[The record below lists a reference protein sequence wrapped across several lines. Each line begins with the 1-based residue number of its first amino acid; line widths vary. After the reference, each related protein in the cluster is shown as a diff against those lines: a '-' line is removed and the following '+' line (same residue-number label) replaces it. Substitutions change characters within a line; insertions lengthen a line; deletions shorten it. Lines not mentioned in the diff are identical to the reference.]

1 VNWQP
6 GEGVHIFVNDNVGQT
21 WSRSVD
27 VAADEAGAITDSF
40 YLPDWF
46 VATYAVT
53 ATGEVSGTATTT
65 FTDGNVRVG
74 LSGVASAT
82 ISWSKYSNTTCSGA
96 AGSSGSVAAG
106 SGFTT
111 AAAAGAT
118 ESVKLTAPASVSGK
132 SFGSWTS
139 GADTRATLTICV
151 VGTPG
156 TQNWSANYVE
166 STPPTVTVTTTPS
179 APPAGQGGYFNAA
192 DVAANG
198 GSITVNV
205 SATDASGV
213 TNLSCADNGSPV
225 TVDGQ
230 SGSSPRTG
238 SLGLSAD
245 GTHNVVCTATDGAS
259 PANTGNTGSSN
270 TATVRIDK
278 TSPLITDEGPTPAV
292 PDGSNG
298 WYVTPVANGF
308 AASDGG
314 SGLSVACAASFP
326 KSVSTGAAEG
336 SAVTVGS
343 GSCADVAGNVN
354 AGTSSA
360 AFKIDATAPSG
371 VVGAPARAP
380 DHNGWFNGPVDVV
393 FAGSD
398 ATSGIDSCS
407 LVGYAGPDGVGL
419 SVEGSCSDLAG
430 NSSGPVASGL
440 FDYDATAPSG
450 VVGAPA
456 RAPDHNGWFNGPVD
470 VVFAGSDATSGID
483 SCSLVGYAG
492 PDGVGLSVEGSCW
505 DLAGNSSG
513 PVASGLFDYDATAP
527 TLNPSVSPNPALL
540 NASATAAARATDA
553 TSGVD
558 YEGCDPVVTSAV
570 GYHTVGCTATDR
582 AGNMGTAQAGYS
594 VVYDWSGFF
603 QPVENPGPGP
613 TYVFNR
619 VKAGSAIPMKFRL
632 SGYQGL
638 GLFMTGYP
646 EDDRANLPGP
656 DHRNSPGERWVD
668 RGECS

>member
-419 SVEGSCSDLAG
+419 SVEGSC
-430 NSSGPVASGL
+430 
-440 FDYDATAPSG
+440 
-450 VVGAPA
+450 
-456 RAPDHNGWFNGPVD
+456 
-470 VVFAGSDATSGID
+470 
-483 SCSLVGYAG
+483 
-492 PDGVGLSVEGSCW
+492 W